1 MPKSQAAN
9 WANQTIWTGDNLD
22 VMRGM
27 NSESVDLIYMDPPFN
42 SNQNFAAPIGLA
54 AGAAFKDVWTLDDV
68 DLAWHG
74 EIAEQEPALYSII
87 DAAGVAHGKPM
98 KAYLIMMAVR
108 LMEMRRLLKPTG
120 SIYLHCDDTASH
132 YLKLLMDAILGAQN
146 YRNNIVWRRATAH
159 SDARRFGRILD
170 HILFYAGG
178 DDPFWNSDGVLV
190 AKTDEQLKAAYPST
204 DQHGRYRSEN
214 LTGASASDGESGK
227 PWQGYDVSAK
237 NRHWAAPK
245 TGAYA
250 EWIER
255 EFIPGYRDIDGVH
268 ARLDALDDAGLIH
281 HPKRGYWP
289 GLKRYAAAD
298 RGNPPQNLILDPIGF
313 TNYNKGRGE
322 YVGYPTQK
330 PIKLLEQIITAS
342 SSPGDVVLDP
352 FCGCA
357 TACVAAENLGRQWVG
372 IDVSP
377 KAAQLVRMRLK
388 NELGLFYKGAHRTDI
403 PKRTDLGDVPKYNI
417 DANKRYLFGK
427 QEGLCNGCKTLFPYR
442 NLTIDHIVPK
452 SKGGTDHIENL
463 QLLCGACNSTKGTGT
478 QEELIAR
485 LIREG
490 IRPQ

>member
-1 MPKSQAAN
+1 MANRPN

-22 VMRGM
+22 VMRGL
-27 NSESVDLIYMDPPFN
+27 NSASVDLVYLDPPFN
-42 SNQNFAAPIGLA
+42 SNQNFAAPIGMA

-68 DLAWHG
+68 DLVWHG
-74 EIAEQEPALYSII
+74 EIAEREPALYSII

-108 LMEMRRLLKPTG
+108 LLEMRRLLKPTG
-120 SIYLHCDDTASH
+120 SLYLHCDDTASH
-132 YLKLLMDAILGAQN
+132 YLKLLLDSIFGARN
-146 YRNNIVWRRATAH
+146 YRNHIVWRRATAH

-170 HILFYAGG
+170 HILYYAKG
-178 DDPFWNSDGVLV
+178 DDPLWNSDAVLV

-204 DQHGRYRSEN
+204 DQYGRYRADN
-214 LTGASASDGESGK
+214 LTGANASDGESGQ
-227 PWQGYDVSAK
+227 PWRGYDVSAK
-237 NRHWAAPK
+237 NRHWSAPK

-255 EFIPGYRDIDGVH
+255 EFIPGYRAIDGVH
-268 ARLDALDDAGLIH
+268 ARLDALDAAGLIH
-281 HPKRGYWP
+281 HPQRGYWP

-298 RGNPPQNLILDPIGF
+298 RGNPPQNLILDPTGF
-313 TNYNKGRGE
+313 TNYNKGKGE

-342 SSPGDVVLDP
+342 SKPGDVVLDP

-372 IDVSP
+372 IDISP
-377 KAAQLVRMRLK
+377 KAAELVRLRLK

-427 QEGLCNGCKTLFPYR
+427 QEGLCNGCKTAFPYR
-442 NLTIDHIVPK
+442 NLTIDHIVPR
-452 SKGGTDHIENL
+452 SKGGTDHIDNL

-478 QEELIAR
+478 QEELIAK
-485 LIREG
+485 LIKDG
-490 IRPQ
+490 IRTA